1 MADTELKPLPL
12 GTSDFS
18 VLRSDEQIYVDKTAL
33 ISEIASKHQKFFLAR
48 PRRFG
53 KSLLVSTFESLFKYG
68 LRDFKGLAIEKL
80 WKEERNYQVVRL
92 DFSEVKNF
100 SSAEQFQTILD
111 RYFQELMQINHYEN
125 PVKTSTEGL
134 QAFKSWLA
142 VQEKESV
149 VLLIDE
155 YDAPL
160 TAYLNDAKLFESV
173 RMILADLYARIKAKD
188 RVLRFFFMTGITKFS
203 KTGIFSELN
212 NLRDIS
218 LDSKYGSLLGYT
230 HEELELYFDAY
241 LNQAAEVLNLSKEN
255 LISEL
260 TKNYDGFCFSE
271 DASKHVFAP
280 WSTLN
285 FLQSPGRGF
294 KNYWFE
300 SGGQPRVLL
309 EYVKSHTIKEPA
321 EYLAKK
327 EVPIGSLSAS
337 SNLSDVD
344 DNVLLTQAGY
354 LTIKAVNGDTVTL
367 GYPNQEVAQSMARL
381 YTEVML
387 SKDAMNQAGK
397 YFLAT
402 LLKKGDAPGFVQ
414 ELNKIFLGI
423 DYTKYPINNEAACSA
438 AVYLMLRCTG
448 LEPIME
454 LQNALGRSDLE
465 VDAGEIHWVL
475 EFKFT
480 RELKLAEGLCKEGI
494 EQVKARK
501 YGEQFERQY
510 LRRIV
515 LVFVQEEKQFVCWS
529 EAN

>member
-18 VLRSDEQIYVDKTAL
+18 ALRSDEQIYVDKTAL
-33 ISEIASKHQKFFLAR
+33 VNEIASKHQKFFLAR

-80 WKEERNYQVVRL
+80 WKDKKNYQVIRL
-92 DFSEVKNF
+92 DFSRIKNF
-100 SSAEQFQTILD
+100 FSIEEFNQRLASLLTKDFGILGFKTTERDASSVCDDLSVWF
-111 RYFQELMQINHYEN
+111 
-125 PVKTSTEGL
+125 KTL
-134 QAFKSWLA
+134 Q
-142 VQEKESV
+142 KESF

-160 TAYLNDAKLFESV
+160 TACLNDANLFNRV
-173 RMILADLYARIKAKD
+173 RMKLADFYATIKSNDAA
-188 RVLRFFFMTGITKFS
+188 LRFFFMTGITKFN

-218 LDSKYGSLLGYT
+218 LDNKYGSLLGYT

-255 LISEL
+255 LISVL
-260 TKNYDGFCFSE
+260 TKNYDGFCFCE

-309 EYVKSHTIKEPA
+309 EYIKSHTIKEPA
-321 EYLAKK
+321 EYLAEK
-327 EVPIGSLSAS
+327 EVPIESLSAS
-337 SNLSDVD
+337 SNLADVD

-354 LTIKAVNGDTVTL
+354 LTIKAVNGKTVTV

-387 SKDAMNQAGK
+387 SRDAMNQAGK
-397 YFLAT
+397 EFLTT

-423 DYTKYPINNEAACSA
+423 DYTKYPIQNEAACGA

-454 LQNALGRSDLE
+454 LQNALGRSDFE
-465 VDAGEIHWVL
+465 VDAGDNHWVL

-480 RELKLAEGLCKEGI
+480 REPNLAEELCKKGV
-494 EQVKARK
+494 EQVKTRR
-501 YGEQFERQY
+501 YGEQFERKS
-510 LRRIV
+510 LRRMV
-515 LVFVQEEKQFVCWS
+515 LVFVQEAKQFVCWS
-529 EAN
+529 EVD